1 MMDWN
6 GDGRINSMDTYD
18 MMHDTSNRSG
28 SGGGVIG
35 EFFKKLLIAG
45 LILLVIGL
53 INPIL
58 AKVLIIGYL
67 VCKVA
72 FP

>member
-18 MMHDTSNRSG
+18 MMHDTSGRSG

-35 EFFKKLLIAG
+35 GFFKKLLIVG
-45 LILLVIGL
+45 LICLVISL
-53 INPIL
+53 INPTL
-58 AKVLIIGYL
+58 AKAVIIGYML
-67 VCKVA
+67 CKVA